1 MSPLPDGGDR
11 HPAADVVTDRAL
23 QDVDDNGEAEQA
35 KWSQERK
42 RDDREVEELPG
53 QHLHSGERP
62 FRPTFEAR

>member
-1 MSPLPDGGDR
+1 
-11 HPAADVVTDRAL
+11 L

-35 KWSQERK
+35 KWSQEQK